1 MSLHKPEQA
10 ANCVKK
16 KKKKF
21 EIQIYFIKLYFQLAA
36 FGGQTQFVAI

>member
-10 ANCVKK
+10 ANCVK

>member
-10 ANCVKK
+10 ANCV